1 MVVLVLRIILL
12 ATCLVSFVILCNR
25 YRLNSEQWSNKT
37 RDYWYAQTMWS
48 LAGIAIPIEGIYRDT
63 PWRYSFI
70 FIMAAAIVNL
80 IGLRRR
86 GPWGTNNVR

>member
-1 MVVLVLRIILL
+1 MVVLILRVILL
-12 ATCLVSFVILCNR
+12 VVCSLSLLILCNR
-25 YRLNSEQWSNKT
+25 YRLNRAEWTQKT

-48 LAGIAIPIEGIYRDT
+48 VAGIAIPVEGIARGT
-63 PWRYSFI
+63 AWRYSFV

-80 IGLRRR
+80 IGLRRK